1 MNNSE
6 VDDEQNSKVVRI
18 VGTYL
23 VGPTIGKGYF
33 ARVKR
38 VEDPYRQVFAMKCF
52 DKERISRNSHT
63 LKQVEKEINALRLCS
78 HPSIAKFHEV
88 LEVEN
93 SVYLIME
100 FVPHG
105 ELFEYIKAKGRLSE
119 PEAVYMGKQI
129 ISALDYC
136 HRAGI
141 AHRDVK
147 PENVLIDERHNIK
160 LVDFGLCSFY
170 RESNPIDPA
179 QTLNSPD
186 MASTDGSNQ
195 PQNAI
200 LNTQCGSPHYA
211 APEVL
216 LGLGYDGPA
225 ADIWSFGVLLYAM
238 VTGSLPFTA
247 RLIPQLVQKIV
258 AGVYRMPSFLS
269 PLCKHLLSGILRVNP
284 RDRMTIEEIIN
295 HPWWTKTERWV
306 PPAIAN
312 PISPSSVGASDLQVK
327 AALHNAA
334 RQLWMDKNTSKNEV
348 KICQTCG
355 KSMRPRVDNKGM
367 IVLSSTNTQDD
378 LCQCGKKEGKAI
390 SPEDDEKERNLMQM
404 PKLFDEKDHVDGD
417 SHVPNMSVV
426 DNKKILAIV
435 DASIGDVKKT
445 VASKR
450 EYDLMMAIDGGDIKK
465 VKEIIYRQ
473 ACPIFAAAY
482 ADDDASFTPP
492 AVVATDKTD
501 KKDTKKKDEKK
512 GTKPV
517 APQAEP
523 EEELFSSIPPGKC
536 MCENANHRLDLRV
549 GGIDNW
555 TPLHYAARRGQEKI
569 AEMLLLSCLPL
580 DVNART
586 KNNWTPLMFAADKGH
601 VAVVDLL
608 LNYRADIHITS
619 NDGKTAIFL
628 AREHNF
634 TEISQKLTQASSVR
648 YMRSL
653 QLQSSHTE
661 RNGVVDNFALQTEL
675 FEACEKGDGQKLTT
689 LWPLSVQSRGTDQQ
703 ANPPG
708 AQNQQLQD
716 DEAKVDFLAKGPDNW
731 TVLHYAARR
740 GHYDEI
746 LLILSNLFRSLG
758 PIAAVNL
765 INSTTKSGWT
775 ALMMAADRAH
785 VSTAKLLI
793 ECGGDLHTKSRGQ
806 ETLENLLACYKD
818 AQHEDIS
825 KSMKNQMEIRKKE
838 GWE

>member
-1 MNNSE
+1 
-6 VDDEQNSKVVRI
+6 
-18 VGTYL
+18 
-23 VGPTIGKGYF
+23 
-33 ARVKR
+33 
-38 VEDPYRQVFAMKCF
+38 MKCF
-52 DKERISRNSHT
+52 DKERIGRNSHT

-100 FVPHG
+100 YVPHG
-105 ELFEYIKAKGRLSE
+105 ELFEYIKSKGRLSE

-170 RESNPIDPA
+170 RETNQLSTDPTAAIQDISN
-179 QTLNSPD
+179 
-186 MASTDGSNQ
+186 TDGSNTQ
-195 PQNAI
+195 QNAI

-284 RDRMTIEEIIN
+284 RDRMSIEEIIN

-306 PPAIAN
+306 PPTISN
-312 PISPSSVGASDLQVK
+312 PISPTAIGANDAQIK
-327 AALHNAA
+327 AALFNAA
-334 RQLWMDKNTSKNEV
+334 RQRWMDAHNKGGEENKL
-348 KICQTCG
+348 CQQCH
-355 KSMRPRVDNKGM
+355 KSLRPRVDNKGM
-367 IVLSSTNTQDD
+367 IVLSSNNEQDD
-378 LCQCGKKEGKAI
+378 LCLCNKKEGKSTNAT
-390 SPEDDEKERNLMQM
+390 PEDDSERNLMQM
-404 PKLFDEKDHVDGD
+404 PKLFHDGD
-417 SHVPNMSVV
+417 NLDDVQADKNVAV
-426 DNKKILAIV
+426 DMTALKKAAVLL
-435 DASIGDVKKT
+435 DSSITDVKRA

-450 EYDLMMAIDGGDIKK
+450 EYDLMQAIDAGDLKL

-473 ACPIFAAAY
+473 ACPAFNAAY
-482 ADDDASFTPP
+482 QEEETNAVAPSAVAP
-492 AVVATDKTD
+492 APIGE
-501 KKDTKKKDEKK
+501 KKVEKK
-512 GTKPV
+512 GEKKIEKVKT
-517 APQAEP
+517 P
-523 EEELFSSIPPGKC
+523 ESSVEDELTITTTPPGKC
-536 MCENANHRLDLRV
+536 MCENAQHRLDLRI

-555 TPLHYAARRGQEKI
+555 TPLHYAARRGYTQI
-569 AEMLLLSCLPL
+569 VEMLLLSCLPL

-601 VAVVDLL
+601 TAVVDSL

-619 NDGKTAIFL
+619 VDGKTAIFL

-648 YMRSL
+648 YMRT
-653 QLQSSHTE
+653 LQSQSTHSE
-661 RNGVVDNFALQTEL
+661 RNGVIDSFALQTEL
-675 FEACEKGDGQKLTT
+675 FEACGKGDTAKLQT
-689 LWPLSVQSRGTDQQ
+689 LWPLSVQARGTAEQSQ
-703 ANPPG
+703 PSN
-708 AQNQQLQD
+708 QQQLQD

-740 GHYDEI
+740 GHYQEVLYI
-746 LLILSNLFRSLG
+746 LTHIFRSLG
-758 PIAAVNL
+758 PLAAVNL
-765 INSTTKSGWT
+765 VNSATKSGWT
-775 ALMMAADRAH
+775 PLMMAADRSH
-785 VSTAKLLI
+785 VSTAKFLL
-793 ECGGDLHTKSRGQ
+793 ECGADMLAKSRAQ
-806 ETLENLLACYKD
+806 ETLENILSCYKD
-818 AQHEDIS
+818 SQHDEIAKAAKAQAVAR
-825 KSMKNQMEIRKKE
+825 QQQ

>member
-1 MNNSE
+1 
-6 VDDEQNSKVVRI
+6 
-18 VGTYL
+18 
-23 VGPTIGKGYF
+23 
-33 ARVKR
+33 
-38 VEDPYRQVFAMKCF
+38 MKCF
-52 DKERISRNSHT
+52 DKERIGRNSHT

-93 SVYLIME
+93 SVYLIMQY
-100 FVPHG
+100 VPHG
-105 ELFEYIKAKGRLSE
+105 ELFEYIKSKGRLSE

-170 RESNPIDPA
+170 REVNPIADPGA
-179 QTLNSPD
+179 LGNPDINSN
-186 MASTDGSNQ
+186 DGTNQ
-195 PQNAI
+195 PQNSI

-247 RLIPQLVQKIV
+247 RHIPQLVQKIV

-284 RDRMTIEEIIN
+284 RDRMTIDEIIN

-306 PPAIAN
+306 PPTISN
-312 PISPSSVGASDLQVK
+312 PISPNAIGATDGQVK
-327 AALHNAA
+327 AGLFNAA
-334 RQLWMDKNTSKNEV
+334 RQVWMDKNKSDTNEV
-348 KICQTCG
+348 KICQTCH
-355 KSMRPRVDNKGM
+355 KSLRPRVDNKGM
-367 IVLSSTNTQDD
+367 IVLSSTGSQQDD
-378 LCQCGKKEGKAI
+378 LCQCNKKEGK
-390 SPEDDEKERNLMQM
+390 SSDKPHPEGEEEPERNLMQM
-404 PKLFDEKDHVDGD
+404 PKLFDEKDDLDEKTVTVDTAALKKATVLLD
-417 SHVPNMSVV
+417 SS
-426 DNKKILAIV
+426 LA
-435 DASIGDVKKT
+435 DVKKT

-450 EYDLMMAIDGGDIKK
+450 EYDLMSAIDVGDVKL

-473 ACPIFAAAY
+473 ACPAFAAAY
-482 ADDDASFTPP
+482 ADDDQTTASP
-492 AVVATDKTD
+492 AAAQTAAVPVVAG
-501 KKDTKKKDEKK
+501 KDLKK
-512 GTKPV
+512 GKEIKKP
-517 APQAEP
+517 EP
-523 EEELFSSIPPGKC
+523 VLDDEIFSSIPPGKC
-536 MCENANHRLDLRV
+536 LCENNNHRLDLRV

-555 TPLHYAARRGQEKI
+555 TPLHYAARRGQAAI

-586 KNNWTPLMFAADKGH
+586 KNNWTALMFAADKGQ

-648 YMRSL
+648 YMRTL
-653 QLQSSHTE
+653 QFQSSHTE
-661 RNGVVDNFALQTEL
+661 KNGAMDSFALQGEL
-675 FEACEKGDGQKLTT
+675 FEACERGDSAKLQT
-689 LWPLSVQSRGTDQQ
+689 LWPLSVQSRGSDQQ
-703 ANPPG
+703 VTQPG

-740 GHYDEI
+740 GNYDEVLYI
-746 LLILSNLFRSLG
+746 LTHLFRSIG
-758 PIAAVNL
+758 PTAAVGL
-765 INSTTKSGWT
+765 INSATKSGWT
-775 ALMMAADRAH
+775 ALMMAADRGH
-785 VSTAKLLI
+785 VTTSKLLI
-793 ECGGDLHTKSRGQ
+793 ECGGDMLVKSRGQ
-806 ETLENLLACYKD
+806 ETLENILACYKD

-825 KSMKNQMEIRKKE
+825 KCAKTQTELRKQQ